1 MRTQCNRCGR
11 SQAMYKSPSIQSAN
25 GLSNNNSNFITNI
38 SPLPYVNSQINL
50 SNSNLFSNELSM
62 SPNKYSHSHS
72 PKPKKGEHD
81 KKKKKPFVE
90 REGDWICFKCKNLNF
105 AFRTNCNRCHL
116 TKSENQKI
124 IQKYMSNYNGF
135 NVDEEQ

>member
-11 SQAMYKSPSIQSAN
+11 GQAMYKSPSIQSAN
-25 GLSNNNSNFITNI
+25 GLSNTNNFITNI

-50 SNSNLFSNELSM
+50 SNSNLFSNELNM

-72 PKPKKGEHD
+72 PKPKKGEHE

-90 REGDWICFKCKNLNF
+90 REGDWICFQCKNLNF

-116 TKSENQKI
+116 TKNENQKI
-124 IQKYMSNYNGF
+124 IQQYMSNYNGF
-135 NVDEEQ
+135 NVGEEQ

>member
-1 MRTQCNRCGR
+1 M
-11 SQAMYKSPSIQSAN
+11 
-25 GLSNNNSNFITNI
+25 
-38 SPLPYVNSQINL
+38 
-50 SNSNLFSNELSM
+50 SNEFKGGYLSPPNM

-72 PKPKKGEHD
+72 PKPKKGDNE

-116 TKSENQKI
+116 TKNENQKI
-124 IQKYMSNYNGF
+124 IQQYMSNYSGF
-135 NVDEEQ
+135 KVGEGQ

>member
-1 MRTQCNRCGR
+1 
-11 SQAMYKSPSIQSAN
+11 MYKSPSIQSAN
-25 GLSNNNSNFITNI
+25 GLSNTNNFITNI

-50 SNSNLFSNELSM
+50 SNSNLFSNELNM

-72 PKPKKGEHD
+72 PKPKKGEHE

-116 TKSENQKI
+116 TKNENQKI
-124 IQKYMSNYNGF
+124 IQQYMSNYNGF
-135 NVDEEQ
+135 NAGEEQ

>member
-1 MRTQCNRCGR
+1 
-11 SQAMYKSPSIQSAN
+11 MYKSPSIQSAN
-25 GLSNNNSNFITNI
+25 GLSNTNNFITNI

-50 SNSNLFSNELSM
+50 SNSNLFSNELNM

-72 PKPKKGEHD
+72 PKPKKGEHE

-116 TKSENQKI
+116 TKNENQKI
-124 IQKYMSNYNGF
+124 IQQYMSNYSGF
-135 NVDEEQ
+135 KVGEGQ

>member
-1 MRTQCNRCGR
+1 
-11 SQAMYKSPSIQSAN
+11 MYKSPSIQSAN
-25 GLSNNNSNFITNI
+25 GLSSNNSNFITNI

>member
-1 MRTQCNRCGR
+1 
-11 SQAMYKSPSIQSAN
+11 MYKSPSIQSAN
-25 GLSNNNSNFITNI
+25 GLSSNNSNFITNI

-72 PKPKKGEHD
+72 PKPKKGEHE

-116 TKSENQKI
+116 TKNENQKI
-124 IQKYMSNYNGF
+124 IQQYMSNYNGF
-135 NVDEEQ
+135 NVGEEQ

>member
-1 MRTQCNRCGR
+1 
-11 SQAMYKSPSIQSAN
+11 MYKSPSIQSAN

>member
-1 MRTQCNRCGR
+1 
-11 SQAMYKSPSIQSAN
+11 MYKSPSIQSAN
-25 GLSNNNSNFITNI
+25 GLSNTNNFITNI

-50 SNSNLFSNELSM
+50 SNSNLFSNELNM

-72 PKPKKGEHD
+72 PKPKKGEHE

-116 TKSENQKI
+116 TKNENQKI
-124 IQKYMSNYNGF
+124 IQQYMSNYNGF
-135 NVDEEQ
+135 NVGEEQ